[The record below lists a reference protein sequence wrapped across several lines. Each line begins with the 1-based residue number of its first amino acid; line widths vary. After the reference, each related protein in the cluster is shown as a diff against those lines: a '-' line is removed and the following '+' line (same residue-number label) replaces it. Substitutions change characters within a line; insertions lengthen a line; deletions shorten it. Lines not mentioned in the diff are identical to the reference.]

1 MRGRWRWICWPLF
14 DAWVALLFS
23 AGRDMRP
30 AAQSLSLLRQRKE
43 PKKGDPTSAT
53 PALRCG
59 ANLRHSACGV
69 RRRTRCVHFAHCA
82 QTTAASQSTKRVHA
96 ALHAPPRKRRAAGAA
111 SRGWKT
117 HSGHR
122 CARPQVWL
130 LAGPSA
136 AMARVGVELPSGRAE
151 KRRAWGGHGQRS
163 MPMHRDL
170 ACCGCLSAVNEVNA
184 ASSAAPPRAR
194 ASQVAPKRSAGD
206 TASGVA
212 FLWFLSL
219 ASQRKGLRRRAHI
232 PASGSQQKSLPIGQ
246 QRTDA
251 TPSPSPQPGGW
262 RRDAATLQAV
272 QFRAG
277 GTGAAAF
284 SPKGAREQDLTPTLS
299 PRRQGVNPR
308 SAAPPPASRQSPPRR
323 RRPAATR
330 PHRPAAGRSVAGPW
344 AGRRR

>member
-1 MRGRWRWICWPLF
+1 MRGRWRWSCWPLI
-14 DAWVALLFS
+14 ACSVVLRAPV
-23 AGRDMRP
+23 GRDMRP
-30 AAQSLSLLRQRKE
+30 AAHLLFLYAQEKE
-43 PKKGDPTSAT
+43 AKESAPTSAT
-53 PALRCG
+53 PALRYG
-59 ANLRHSACGV
+59 ANLRRNACGV
-69 RRRTRCVHFAHCA
+69 RRRTRCVHFVHCA

-111 SRGWKT
+111 SRGREN